1 MDARKLQRVFLS
13 LVVLGA
19 ALLAALEITLAHTGD
34 PAAIPAAT
42 WLTPIAD
49 TDRALA
55 RGDLATAV
63 ASRHRAHLAALGS
76 RNWEGLVADGDA
88 ALRHG
93 EPTRDRRAMEPE
105 ARRAYRAALSCA
117 HADRSLD
124 GVLRATESLAGLH
137 ERDVVEQGLR
147 MARDLA
153 GSDRAAQAR
162 IAALA
167 GRWSGESL

>member
-1 MDARKLQRVFLS
+1 MDVRKLQRVYLP
-13 LVVLGA
+13 LVLLAA
-19 ALLAALEITLAHTGD
+19 ALLAALEVSLAHTD
-34 PAAIPAAT
+34 DPAAT

-76 RNWEGLVADGDA
+76 RDWEGLVAVGDA
-88 ALRHG
+88 ALRLG
-93 EPTRDRRAMEPE
+93 EASGDRRAMEPE

-117 HADRSLD
+117 RAERSLD
-124 GVLRATESLAGLH
+124 GVLRATESLARLRA
-137 ERDVVEQGLR
+137 RDAVEQGLR

-153 GSDRAAQAR
+153 AADRATRAR
-162 IAALA
+162 VTTRA